1 MKYINTYI
9 YIYCS
14 YPCAHIQIKHTYII
28 HLCAKT
34 KNGDIPYMYNH
45 IYIYNFVYMSIH
57 IRQDP
62 TVCPELEMVLLMTMM
77 MMTMKIAVCLIVPC
91 GGNV

>member
-1 MKYINTYI
+1 
-9 YIYCS
+9 
-14 YPCAHIQIKHTYII
+14 
-28 HLCAKT
+28 
-34 KNGDIPYMYNH
+34 
-45 IYIYNFVYMSIH
+45 MSIH

-62 TVCPELEMVLLMTMM
+62 TVGPELEMVLLMTMM

>member
-1 MKYINTYI
+1 
-9 YIYCS
+9 
-14 YPCAHIQIKHTYII
+14 
-28 HLCAKT
+28 
-34 KNGDIPYMYNH
+34 
-45 IYIYNFVYMSIH
+45 MSIH

-62 TVCPELEMVLLMTMM
+62 TVGPELEMVLLMTMMMM